1 MGARIF
7 SHRCLRRSQRTRMPM
22 PEFLPRR
29 LDLAITS
36 LRARGR
42 GGVDAGR
49 PQAGRRRGRKCR
61 LFRRIC
67 GRHFRIAFAPGAST
81 REDARPP
88 LRFARWGPAGDAPCA
103 TAEEALMAGK
113 LRFPAPMHRKG
124 GSAGAD
130 LRQRC
135 ITSDPTPELTHLAA
149 PPPGASIPAKST
161 PCAPPSPKVSPTH
174 SPEEAIDFKCSLS
187 HSP

>member
-1 MGARIF
+1 
-7 SHRCLRRSQRTRMPM
+7 
-22 PEFLPRR
+22 
-29 LDLAITS
+29 
-36 LRARGR
+36 
-42 GGVDAGR
+42 
-49 PQAGRRRGRKCR
+49 
-61 LFRRIC
+61 
-67 GRHFRIAFAPGAST
+67 
-81 REDARPP
+81 
-88 LRFARWGPAGDAPCA
+88 
-103 TAEEALMAGK
+103 MAGK

-174 SPEEAIDFKCSLS
+174 SPEEAVCAENGVQGGLRAFRLRRARLRSVGKDISEASRAGSQLHLVDGEHRSWVDGAILS
-187 HSP
+187 DRGDWCPPAAPITLPRGRPPGGGTCAGTRPPKLYTRALRE